1 LIFIGALI
9 IIYYY
14 ATKAAQSNTEYKHT
28 KTPKTHK
35 THKSHTQ

>member
-1 LIFIGALI
+1 LTETAGLDIDGRSCL

-28 KTPKTHK
+28 KTPKTH
-35 THKSHTQ
+35 